1 MEIKMEMTAACYWQ
15 QGDNASSLLL
25 QQYRCGQLP
34 VQLAC
39 VCGGNN
45 EQEGAAGGRLT
56 GRLLEWLR
64 NRSLPR
70 KSAEAE
76 AWLGQQ
82 KPALERLLSQTETEL
97 SDARTSVAGVLTA
110 GTGSLVFC
118 RGSVSCCLLNRS
130 LGRSSLKE
138 IFPKERENG
147 ALQLGLAAHEP
158 HTGLLIMTESF
169 KTGTGTAVLQ
179 EALPVREVT
188 EERQLEKRLRELG
201 RLGEEAGCRNMAAVL
216 CMYR

>member
-1 MEIKMEMTAACYWQ
+1 MEMTAACYWQ

-39 VCGGNN
+39 VCGGKN

-56 GRLLEWLR
+56 SRLFEWLR
-64 NRSLPR
+64 SRSLPY
-70 KSAEAE
+70 KSAAGE
-76 AWLGQQ
+76 AWLRQQ
-82 KPALERLLSQTETEL
+82 RSALEGLLSEAETEPAH
-97 SDARTSVAGVLTA
+97 DRTSVAGVLTV

-118 RGSVSCCLLNRS
+118 RGSVSCCLLNRC
-130 LGRSSLKE
+130 LGRSSIKE
-138 IFPKERENG
+138 IFPKGTENG
-147 ALQLGLAAHEP
+147 GLQLELAAHEP

-179 EALPVREVT
+179 EALPVKEVT

-201 RLGEEAGCRNMAAVL
+201 RLGEEAGCKNMAAVL